1 MNLRYGY
8 VKLDKNSLS
17 LSTNSEVFLIS
28 GRELFCKKRKKN
40 HWIFE
45 LSSYEHQAQ
54 YACLKKVLTNFGE
67 TGSPSV
73 LLLPIREERENGIR
87 LQTQTYD
94 KSSKADNIK
103 ISNSF

>member
-1 MNLRYGY
+1 M
-8 VKLDKNSLS
+8 KSFS
-17 LSTNSEVFLIS
+17 FLGES
-28 GRELFCKKRKKN
+28 FFAKKEKKN

-94 KSSKADNIK
+94 KSSKAGNIK